1 MGMSCIYCAKSVI
14 NQSPMTIPGK
24 GVAHLR
30 CFQTD
35 QALKRTF
42 QSLDIAKLNDAEL
55 ADLKEMVLAEENAR
69 NNDNDDIELF

>member
-1 MGMSCIYCAKSVI
+1 MSMACIYCGQSVI

-42 QSLDIAKLNDAEL
+42 QTLDISKLNDAEL
-55 ADLKEMVLAEENAR
+55 ADLKEMVIAEENAR

>member
-1 MGMSCIYCAKSVI
+1 MSMGCIYCGQSVI

-24 GVAHLR
+24 GVTHLR

-42 QSLDIAKLNDAEL
+42 QTLDISKLNDAEL
-55 ADLKEMVLAEENAR
+55 ADLKEMVIAEENAR
-69 NNDNDDIELF
+69 NKDNDDIELF

>member
-1 MGMSCIYCAKSVI
+1 MSMGCIYCGQSVI

-42 QSLDIAKLNDAEL
+42 QTLDISKLNDAEL
-55 ADLKEMVLAEENAR
+55 ADLKEIVIAEENAR
-69 NNDNDDIELF
+69 NKDNYDIELF

>member
-1 MGMSCIYCAKSVI
+1 MSMGCIYCEQSVI

-42 QSLDIAKLNDAEL
+42 QTLDISKLNDADL
-55 ADLKEMVLAEENAR
+55 ADLKEMVIAEENAR
-69 NNDNDDIELF
+69 NKDNDDIELF